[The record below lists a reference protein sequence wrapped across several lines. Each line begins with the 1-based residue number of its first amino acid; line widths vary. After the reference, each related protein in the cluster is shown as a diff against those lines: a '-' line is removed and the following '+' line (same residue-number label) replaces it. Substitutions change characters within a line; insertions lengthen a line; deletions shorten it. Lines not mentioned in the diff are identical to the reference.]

1 MHRGGYYYCYDFAS
15 QKVNATTTKT
25 KIHNEKKKGLD
36 KGKKDEQGRRCIFL
50 FPPFFRGKIAIFGK
64 AAKVIEG
71 LLLLSFFLFFF
82 SFRRWISIFDS
93 RSSFVFCI
101 FCFYDCNWFYILR
114 IAHMCASV
122 CLHFLVCV
130 SSGTTCVRFA
140 IRNCLQKCKN
150 RENIRKSRERCTV
163 FRLPHSCVRKNSTQ
177 CLLCKCKNGLHFV
190 NRTFRFIH
198 KF

>member
-1 MHRGGYYYCYDFAS
+1 MR
-15 QKVNATTTKT
+15 
-25 KIHNEKKKGLD
+25 KKKD
-36 KGKKDEQGRRCIFL
+36 WTKAKRMNKGEDAF
-50 FPPFFRGKIAIFGK
+50 
-64 AAKVIEG
+64 
-71 LLLLSFFLFFF
+71 SFFPHFSEGKLQYLEKRQKSLKASYSSLFFCFFF

>member
-1 MHRGGYYYCYDFAS
+1 MR
-15 QKVNATTTKT
+15 
-25 KIHNEKKKGLD
+25 KKKD
-36 KGKKDEQGRRCIFL
+36 WTKAKRMNKGEDAFSFFPHFSEGKLQYLEKRQKSLKASYSSL
-50 FPPFFRGKIAIFGK
+50 FFCF
-64 AAKVIEG
+64 
-71 LLLLSFFLFFF
+71 FFLFGVGFQFLTVARLLFF
-82 SFRRWISIFDS
+82 A
-93 RSSFVFCI
+93 SFVFTTVIGFIYCA
-101 FCFYDCNWFYILR
+101 L
-114 IAHMCASV
+114 HMCASV